1 MLRKED
7 FCLNLEITSKIL
19 SKIFQYSLYIGQLP
33 DIWKVA
39 NVVPIHKKGN
49 REDPGNFRPVSLTC
63 ISCKMLEH
71 IVLSNMQKDLEK
83 NYKQFRRGLSCTTQ
97 LVTTVNEIM
106 KLVDDNNVVHTAVLY
121 FSKAFDRVSHGL
133 LAGKLLRSGIDPG
146 IVRWI
151 KDFLSNRL
159 QRGVIE
165 GIASNDLAVSS
176 RVPQG
181 SVLGRS
187 MFLVYIND
195 ISDILQSSSIK
206 LFCR

>member
-39 NVVPIHKKGN
+39 NVVPIHIKGN

-159 QRGVIE
+159 QKGVIE